1 MNEILLKRQLADG
14 IVEFTVYE
22 PRIAAKCQAGQFFM
36 LRACPQGER
45 VPFTFSDWSREEGW
59 IRFIFMV
66 VGKTTSVLAQLKAG
80 EYIQDLAGPLGRPT
94 LRSHGAR
101 RLSWGNDLEG
111 LSPGGSVVVVGGGV
125 GTAVA
130 YPVARALCEEGYK
143 VSVIIGARTKNLLIL
158 ESELQGLPLEQ
169 LIIMTDDGSAGNRGL
184 VTAPLKELCE
194 ARKVAHA
201 MIVGPAIMMK
211 FASATAL
218 DAGIPATV
226 SLNPLMIDGTGMCGA
241 CRVSIDGQIRFACVD
256 GPDFSAASVDWEE
269 LMSRQ
274 RSYIEDERL
283 SQAKW
288 MQEHEERMHI
298 DCNCFDQKSIWRND
312 QVSCRGEG
320 STHE

>member
-1 MNEILLKRQLADG
+1 MNEILLKRQLSDG
-14 IVEFTVYE
+14 IIEFTVYE

-36 LRACPQGER
+36 LRACPHGER

-66 VGKTTSVLAQLKAG
+66 VGKTTSMLAQLEAG

-101 RLSWGNDLEG
+101 RPSWGNDLEG
-111 LSPGGSVVVVGGGV
+111 LNPGGSIVVVGGGV

-143 VSVIIGARTKNLLIL
+143 VQVIIGARSKDLLIL
-158 ESELQGLPLEQ
+158 EDELQELPLEQ
-169 LIIMTDDGSAGNRGL
+169 LLIVTDDGSVGEKGL
-184 VTAPLKELCE
+184 VTAPLKRLCE
-194 ARKVAHA
+194 TRTVAHA

-218 DAGIPATV
+218 EAGVPATV

-241 CRVSIDGQIRFACVD
+241 CRVSIDGQTRFACVD
-256 GPDFSAASVDWEE
+256 GPDFSAASVDWGE

-274 RSYIEDERL
+274 RSYVDDERL
-283 SQAKW
+283 SHARW
-288 MQEHEERMHI
+288 LQEREERLHV
-298 DCNCFDQKSIWRND
+298 DCNCFDHKSIWRND
-312 QVSCRGEG
+312 RAQRRGEG
-320 STHE
+320 SNNG